1 MFTFSGGPMW
11 ASAPTA
17 VRDDSFTAES
27 GIETEEFL
35 PLTEKIASGR
45 ENLANNPCKIVAEVL
60 IL

>member
-1 MFTFSGGPMW
+1 MW

-17 VRDDSFTAES
+17 VRDDGFIAVT

-45 ENLANNPCKIVAEVL
+45 ENLANNPCKKVAEVL

>member
-1 MFTFSGGPMW
+1 MW

-17 VRDDSFTAES
+17 VRDDGFIAVT